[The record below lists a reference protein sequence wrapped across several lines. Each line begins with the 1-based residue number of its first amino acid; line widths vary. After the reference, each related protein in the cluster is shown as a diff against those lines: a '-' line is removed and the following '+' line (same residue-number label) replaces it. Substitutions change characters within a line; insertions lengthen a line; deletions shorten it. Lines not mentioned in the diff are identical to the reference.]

1 MTVLPTRQPR
11 LGSCLALLGA
21 LLAASPGAAQELRAH
36 PLPPRPTWLTAAAV
50 GPSFPI
56 GPVATQANSGIAL
69 STTLEYGFRRPQGL
83 WLRGTLDAIQFSATQ
98 QLAGPG
104 YAYSLKLSNTLTS
117 LVVDVGYR
125 RAYGRLGPYAFVG
138 AGGSYFSSSQLDG
151 EQAGQAQHLGA
162 SSGYAPT
169 VRAGAGLEYRLYR
182 ARLIPYVEVMA
193 QAVPGQNVG
202 GERLFFLTPLVG
214 IKFPL

>member
-1 MTVLPTRQPR
+1 MTSFLARWPR
-11 LGSCLALLGA
+11 LGSCFGLLGI
-21 LLAASPGAAQELRAH
+21 LLAARGGAAQGLRDR
-36 PLPPRPTWLTAAAV
+36 PLPARPTWLTAAAV

-56 GPVATQANSGIAL
+56 GPVAAQATSGIAL
-69 STTLEYGFRRPQGL
+69 STTLEYGFHRPQGL
-83 WLRGTLDAIQFSATQ
+83 WLRGTLDAVQFSATQ

-125 RAYGRLGPYAFVG
+125 RAYGRLAPYAFVG

-182 ARLIPYVEVMA
+182 ARIIPYVEVMA
-193 QAVPGQNVG
+193 QAVPGQYVG
-202 GERLFFLTPLVG
+202 GERLFLLTPLVG
-214 IKFPL
+214 VKFPI